1 MKKAAAG
8 AVNPFMSDSSGLKVC
23 WHCQSLL
30 ERAIPACPACEK
42 IQPPCGENVFARLT
56 LAITY
61 DIVPAELEHAYLL
74 ALRRFHPDR
83 LVDAAQKER
92 LFAQQHTAA
101 INQAY
106 RQLKNPYER
115 ALALLRV
122 RHGTEFDQQPDSPDL
137 LLEIFE
143 LREQAD
149 TLTHQKS
156 AQEFAEKL
164 DSLIKSCDETL
175 SHAFHGDDR
184 SLILKQARRYH
195 YLSKLRDDLTN
206 THLLITYH

>member
-1 MKKAAAG
+1 MKKAAVA
-8 AVNPFMSDSSGLKVC
+8 AVNPFMSNASGLKVC

-30 ERAIPACPACEK
+30 ERATPACPACEK
-42 IQPPCGENVFARLT
+42 IQPPCGEDVFARLT
-56 LAITY
+56 LAATY
-61 DIVPAELEHAYLL
+61 DLAPAELEHAYLR
-74 ALRRFHPDR
+74 ALRLFHPDR
-83 LVDAAQKER
+83 LVGASQKER

-115 ALALLRV
+115 ALALLKMH
-122 RHGTEFDQQPDSPDL
+122 HGTGFDQQPDSPDL
-137 LLEIFE
+137 LLEVFE

-149 TLTHQKS
+149 TITHQKS

-164 DSLIKSCDETL
+164 DSLIKSCDEAL
-175 SHAFHGDDR
+175 SHTFHGDHR

-195 YLSKLRDDLTN
+195 YLSKLRDDLAN